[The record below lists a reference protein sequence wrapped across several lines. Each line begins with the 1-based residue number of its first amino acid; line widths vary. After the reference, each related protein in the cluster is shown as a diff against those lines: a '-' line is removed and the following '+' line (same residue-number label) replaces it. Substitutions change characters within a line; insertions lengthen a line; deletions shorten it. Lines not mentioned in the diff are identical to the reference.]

1 MAIKI
6 TQRGCF
12 CRKKNPRPQID
23 FIDKNIAQ
31 NLLLRFFG
39 NTNKSNKNTNFVT
52 KVALNTYKTG
62 G

>member
-1 MAIKI
+1 M

-12 CRKKNPRPQID
+12 AVSKIHVFKLI
-23 FIDKNIAQ
+23 FIDKKHRPK
-31 NLLLRFFG
+31 LVVEVFD